1 MPLDS
6 VVGRWTDGP
15 VNVIARDMNLS
26 HSTVSTIL
34 KDKERIREA
43 VKGSAPMQSTI
54 ITKQR
59 SGPIHEMEKLLYIWM
74 KDQIKKRPRL
84 NQSITL
90 SVLRHCSSLIRFLNL
105 GNTLSRIALL
115 ILPRSVLDGFIK
127 LTIGLVI

>member
-1 MPLDS
+1 MFI
-6 VVGRWTDGP
+6 
-15 VNVIARDMNLS
+15 NVIARDMNLS

-34 KDKERIREA
+34 KDKERICEA

-84 NQSITL
+84 KIRSIG
-90 SVLRHCSSLIRFLNL
+90 V
-105 GNTLSRIALL
+105 
-115 ILPRSVLDGFIK
+115 
-127 LTIGLVI
+127 